1 MTKLEWVYKKAGKS
15 SSSSRRRVIWLL
27 AFVNDA
33 LRTKTVVGG
42 AFSIMALSGKNRG
55 GRGFL
60 DLGLLK
66 LELLD
71 EFLHN
76 QVDKCNLSSDTRS
89 ILKDVVDSHVT
100 YRSKVGDDVDM
111 MWMVTLPQST
121 KEFITL
127 VGDRPSLLSHCTA
140 IAMRMFAHK
149 THLLTVCLLT
159 VLYFLRKSSMVRS
172 TTPASEHP

>member
-15 SSSSRRRVIWLL
+15 SASSRRKIIWLL

-33 LRTKTVVGG
+33 LRTKIVASGEL
-42 AFSIMALSGKNRG
+42 SIMSLSGKGRGG

-71 EFLHN
+71 EFLHH
-76 QVDKCNLSSDTRS
+76 QVDKCGLSSDTRS
-89 ILKDVVDSHVT
+89 ILKDVVDNHAT

-127 VGDRPSLLSHCTA
+127 VGDRPALVSHCA
-140 IAMRMFAHK
+140 
-149 THLLTVCLLT
+149 
-159 VLYFLRKSSMVRS
+159 
-172 TTPASEHP
+172 

>member
-15 SSSSRRRVIWLL
+15 SSARRRIIWLL

-42 AFSIMALSGKNRG
+42 ELSIMALSGKNRG

-89 ILKDVVDSHVT
+89 ILKDVVNNHAT

-127 VGDRPSLLSHCTA
+127 VGDRPSLVSHCTA

-149 THLLTVCLLT
+149 TYVLTVCLLT